1 MINKL
6 KINSSVYSVLKDKIN
21 NNSFPWYEGNTPTD
35 YSPNITFLYHEI
47 VTRDGNINSFLY
59 DDCKKLLDD
68 LTKQLNISINKIL
81 RCCVNFTY
89 NQSVKNCDFHVDH
102 DFPHKTCIVY
112 LNTLDHAATCI
123 CDEKYEK
130 GKQVALPASSINFM
144 KYQSI
149 LPEEKTF
156 IYFDG
161 LQYHANEYPNC
172 GKQRKVIVYTFT

>member
-1 MINKL
+1 MIKKL

-21 NNSFPWYEGNTPTD
+21 NNSFPWYEGHTPTD
-35 YSPNITFLYHEI
+35 YSPNITFLYHEV
-47 VTRDGNINSFLY
+47 VTRDGHVNSFLY

-68 LTKQLNISINKIL
+68 LTKQLVIPLNKII

-89 NQSVKNCDFHVDH
+89 NQPVKNCDFHVDH
-102 DFPHKTCIVY
+102 DFPHKSCIVY
-112 LNTLDHAATCI
+112 LNTLDHAATHI
-123 CDEKYEK
+123 CEEKYK
-130 GKQVALPASSINFM
+130 NGQQVALPASSINFI

-149 LPEEKTF
+149 LPEEQTF

-161 LQYHANEYPNC
+161 LQYHANEYPDC

>member
-1 MINKL
+1 
-6 KINSSVYSVLKDKIN
+6 
-21 NNSFPWYEGNTPTD
+21 
-35 YSPNITFLYHEI
+35 
-47 VTRDGNINSFLY
+47 
-59 DDCKKLLDD
+59 
-68 LTKQLNISINKIL
+68 
-81 RCCVNFTY
+81 
-89 NQSVKNCDFHVDH
+89 
-102 DFPHKTCIVY
+102 VY

-161 LQYHANEYPNC
+161 LQYHANKYPNC